1 MRCPVCN
8 GIQTG
13 KIGSDSY
20 YCWNCFVEFS
30 MNQDGF
36 EIYEVAEDG
45 SLMAYDSPME
55 QAYSL

>member
-1 MRCPVCN
+1 
-8 GIQTG
+8 
-13 KIGSDSY
+13 
-20 YCWNCFVEFS
+20 
-30 MNQDGF
+30 MNQDGY